1 MLAVLISLLF
11 IFAMGIEVR
20 VEAKSCPFFHDALSN
35 LLFKF
40 LLTAFQLRLSHKI
53 LMRILRLTGSKH
65 YVYNNQRSREEVV
78 DEYYSTAG

>member
-1 MLAVLISLLF
+1 MLTVLICLLF

-40 LLTAFQLRLSHKI
+40 SFQLRLSHKI
-53 LMRILRLTGSKH
+53 LMRILRLTRSRH
-65 YVYNNQRSREEVV
+65 YVCNNQKYRELVV
-78 DEYYSTAG
+78 DGYQSTPE